1 MSHKETII
9 AWLNKA
15 HALEHNLIQVLEHRI
30 QDAKDHPEMQQMV
43 QQHLAETRRHAELV
57 SSCIERLGGHTSAI
71 KTGMANVM
79 GTVQGMSTEPAP
91 DEIVKNVIAD
101 YSSEQLEIAS
111 YNSLLAAAQAIGD
124 QEMARIFE
132 SILRDEEAMASFLSQ
147 QLPLV
152 TQEYL
157 SMRAR
162 EHGA

>member
-9 AWLNKA
+9 AWLNDA

-30 QDAKDHPEMQQMV
+30 EDTKDHPQMQQMV
-43 QQHLAETRRHAELV
+43 RQHLEETRHHAELV
-57 SSCIERLGGHTSAI
+57 ASCIERLGGHTSAI

-79 GTVQGMSTEPAP
+79 GAVQGISTGPAR
-91 DEIVKNVIAD
+91 DEIVKNTIAD

-132 SILRDEEAMASFLSQ
+132 TILRDEEEMASFLSQ
-147 QLPLV
+147 QIPV
-152 TQEYL
+152 ATHEYL